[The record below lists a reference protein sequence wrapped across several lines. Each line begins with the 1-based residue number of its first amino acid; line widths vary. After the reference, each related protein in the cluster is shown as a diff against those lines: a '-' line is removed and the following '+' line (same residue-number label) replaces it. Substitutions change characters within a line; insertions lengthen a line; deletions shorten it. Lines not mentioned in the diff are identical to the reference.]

1 MIGVGRDSC
10 PIGSV
15 VISINDMAT
24 EFQRSDRQIYRFVA
38 GEHLLVDLHSK
49 AEAPFFAITP
59 SAVVLWQELASW
71 TTEGRLAALLRERY
85 GISEEQA
92 VTDVRDFLEQL
103 DEIAALDRRGAGQ

>member
-1 MIGVGRDSC
+1 MIATGRDSC
-10 PIGSV
+10 PTSPV
-15 VISINDMAT
+15 VTSIDMTT
-24 EFQRSDRQIYRFVA
+24 EYQRSDRQIYRFVA

-59 SAVVLWQELASW
+59 SAVILWQELAAW
-71 TTEGRLAALLRERY
+71 TTESRLAALLRERY

-103 DEIAALDRRGAGQ
+103 DPARFTRVGGAK

>member
-1 MIGVGRDSC
+1 MVAKTAM
-10 PIGSV
+10 
-15 VISINDMAT
+15 VIFINDMTT
-24 EFQRSDRQIYRFVA
+24 EYQRSDRQIYRFVA

-59 SAVVLWQELASW
+59 SAVILWQELATW
-71 TTEGRLAALLRERY
+71 TTESRLAAMLRERY

-103 DEIAALDRRGAGQ
+103 DEIAAIERRGTAP